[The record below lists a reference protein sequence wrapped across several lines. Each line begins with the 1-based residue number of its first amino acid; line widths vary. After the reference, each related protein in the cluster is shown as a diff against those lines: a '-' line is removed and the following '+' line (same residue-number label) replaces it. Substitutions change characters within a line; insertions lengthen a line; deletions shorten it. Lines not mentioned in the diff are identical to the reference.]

1 MKKIYVLSV
10 LFLTMAFFVSCKENA
25 KNEAKPVEKTYS
37 ADAKTTV
44 INWTAY
50 KTTAKLPVKGQ
61 FTEVTIENAPKGAS
75 AVEALNG
82 LKFSIPISSV
92 FTKDTIR
99 DGKLK
104 KFFFGTLKNTEL
116 ISGSIAMLTDSTGTV
131 NLTMNGLSKP
141 LPISCAI
148 VDQKATI
155 EALMDLND
163 WEAQPALDAL
173 NVVCNEMHTGPDGI
187 SKTWSE
193 VKIEVIADL
202 KYE

>member
-1 MKKIYVLSV
+1 MKKIYLLSALVL
-10 LFLTMAFFVSCKENA
+10 TAIFFSSCKENV
-25 KNEAKPVEKTYS
+25 KNEANPIEKTYS
-37 ADAKTTV
+37 ADAKTTA

-82 LKFSIPISSV
+82 LKFSIPISSL

-131 NLTMNGLSKP
+131 NLTMNGISKP
-141 LPISCAI
+141 LPISCGI
-148 VDQKATI
+148 VDQKVTI

-202 KYE
+202 KFE